1 VCHLC
6 LAIKPRVCFQNLSL
20 SRLRCSGVAS
30 AYGWVTI
37 LLYCLW
43 LNEHIHYILTKIQ
56 DDGQQVHDHTHDDK
70 FDVLERQIFR
80 FGGSHDVQTI
90 DWILDVPG

>member
-1 VCHLC
+1 VRHLC
-6 LAIKPRVCFQNLSL
+6 LAIKPRVYFHNHSL

-43 LNEHIHYILTKIQ
+43 LNGHIHYFLTIGWFCVAW
-56 DDGQQVHDHTHDDK
+56 DMK
-70 FDVLERQIFR
+70 FVGDMVVVNIVE
-80 FGGSHDVQTI
+80 VMA
-90 DWILDVPG
+90 